1 MLRTTGG
8 APESSPSLIR
18 RRQKDKEMKR
28 KKREMYAQEVSFLRN
43 QVKALRLNVRT
54 ARMLLPWR
62 EVAEALYD
70 DTAAA
75 TVTNTNLRSVLRRL
89 QIFHGHV
96 QHLVQTSQPF
106 SVAPALQLESWKDT
120 HLFRGDDMRRSGFEY
135 ISQLALHT
143 MPSVL
148 LAPAATPVPSDPSYI
163 QAQIKHGVVYVDV
176 LHACTVP
183 HATLDDV
190 VGVAWAG
197 LNDFVRQAI
206 GTDDCVKFELDAIN
220 RTVIEPVDD
229 YTVGVRVLVRFS
241 QPIDSSGQSPL
252 SVAQWLHKLRGGRG
266 DRLDVLEKM
275 TDDHLLD
282 KIVGFF
288 ALHHHS
294 MQAMICAKFNRIVP
308 PTQPP
313 SSSRRS

>member
-8 APESSPSLIR
+8 APELSSSLIR

-206 GTDDCVKFELDAIN
+206 GTDDCVKPLDRNDDEISYVALKGTKDVTYN
-220 RTVIEPVDD
+220 SLHRLFRLHPVGDHH
-229 YTVGVRVLVRFS
+229 S
-241 QPIDSSGQSPL
+241 QPHDSLKHSLNPPRDVVPRAVIVARSILADEVHPYPTDML
-252 SVAQWLHKLRGGRG
+252 MCDSVEW
-266 DRLDVLEKM
+266 
-275 TDDHLLD
+275 
-282 KIVGFF
+282 
-288 ALHHHS
+288 
-294 MQAMICAKFNRIVP
+294 
-308 PTQPP
+308 
-313 SSSRRS
+313 

>member
-1 MLRTTGG
+1 
-8 APESSPSLIR
+8 
-18 RRQKDKEMKR
+18 
-28 KKREMYAQEVSFLRN
+28 MYVFPDSVFFN
-43 QVKALRLNVRT
+43 
-54 ARMLLPWR
+54 P
-62 EVAEALYD
+62 LYH
-70 DTAAA
+70 
-75 TVTNTNLRSVLRRL
+75 
-89 QIFHGHV
+89 Q
-96 QHLVQTSQPF
+96 
-106 SVAPALQLESWKDT
+106 
-120 HLFRGDDMRRSGFEY
+120 
-135 ISQLALHT
+135 
-143 MPSVL
+143 
-148 LAPAATPVPSDPSYI
+148 
-163 QAQIKHGVVYVDV
+163 
-176 LHACTVP
+176 
-183 HATLDDV
+183 
-190 VGVAWAG
+190 
-197 LNDFVRQAI
+197 
-206 GTDDCVKFELDAIN
+206 FELDAIN